1 MRGDG
6 EVAFSGTLGRAGPL
20 ASHIDSFAE
29 YQEREAWTWE
39 HMALTRAR
47 VISAS
52 PEFRARIESVIRE
65 ALTRPREAVGIAH
78 DVADMRQAIA
88 QEKGED
94 DPWELKY
101 AAGGMIDVDFIA
113 QYLQLI
119 HASEKP
125 DILNVDTLDVIES
138 AARLGV
144 LPQAEAEILRAA
156 GRLYH
161 DLTQVLR
168 LCVSGKFDPKTAG
181 VDLLRV
187 LARAGDA
194 PDFSSLEARITETQ
208 TEVRR
213 VFRAVVEG
221 KG

>member
-1 MRGDG
+1 MVD
-6 EVAFSGTLGRAGPL
+6 
-20 ASHIDSFAE
+20 I
-29 YQEREAWTWE
+29 
-39 HMALTRAR
+39 
-47 VISAS
+47 
-52 PEFRARIESVIRE
+52 
-65 ALTRPREAVGIAH
+65 
-78 DVADMRQAIA
+78 
-88 QEKGED
+88 
-94 DPWELKY
+94 
-101 AAGGMIDVDFIA
+101 DFIA

-125 DILNVDTLDVIES
+125 DILSVDALHVIDN

-194 PDFSSLEARITETQ
+194 PDFSSLEARLTETQ
-208 TEVRR
+208 AEVRR
-213 VFRAVVEG
+213 VFGEIVEG